1 MARLSTY
8 NVDTDVSKT
17 DLLIGTD
24 SSSGTKNFQIQSI
37 ANFLNTSSLI
47 NVNGQ
52 VVYKYSSSI
61 WCWYF

>member
-37 ANFLNTSSLI
+37 AKFLNTSSLI
-47 NVNGQ
+47 
-52 VVYKYSSSI
+52 K
-61 WCWYF
+61 C

>member
-24 SSSGTKNFQIQSI
+24 SSSGTKNFQY
-37 ANFLNTSSLI
+37 T
-47 NVNGQ
+47 
-52 VVYKYSSSI
+52 KY
-61 WCWYF
+61 CKVFKHV

>member
-24 SSSGTKNFQIQSI
+24 SSSGTKNFPLQSI
-37 ANFLNTSSLI
+37 AEFLTE
-47 NVNGQ
+47 
-52 VVYKYSSSI
+52 
-61 WCWYF
+61 